1 MLKKDIER
9 DIGRCIGWY
18 IGYCIVMA
26 KNTVLKIAD
35 GHPKAPVHFIL
46 V

>member
-1 MLKKDIER
+1 MLKKDIGR
-9 DIGRCIGWY
+9 DVGWGIGLY
-18 IGYCIVMA
+18 IIMA

-35 GHPKAPVHFIL
+35 GHPKAPVHFVL